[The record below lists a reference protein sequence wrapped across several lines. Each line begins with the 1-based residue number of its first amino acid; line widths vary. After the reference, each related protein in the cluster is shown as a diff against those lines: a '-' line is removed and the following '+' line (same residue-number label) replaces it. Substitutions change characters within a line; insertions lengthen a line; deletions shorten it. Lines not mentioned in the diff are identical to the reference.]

1 MRTDGGRPV
10 YRSTDMVPVSGTL
23 EVDAKG
29 AAGTAVGGIA
39 GPPDGGG
46 GGGVTDMLSGE
57 RMLSRKR

>member
-1 MRTDGGRPV
+1 
-10 YRSTDMVPVSGTL
+10 MVPVSGTL

-46 GGGVTDMLSGE
+46 GGGVTDMLSGKK
-57 RMLSRKR
+57 MLSRKR